1 MFHLIS
7 FSPHFIDHVSL
18 LFPSVHSSSHSFHLS
33 QSILFIF
40 ILFGCIHITWSFN
53 HIVSFTFQPI
63 PSLGVRNLRVSLNKF
78 LILDRDRY
86 SLVEAELRW
95 FLLLLVSLCWAGIAW
110 VFWLL
115 CWNIGGGVWVHGAWG
130 WGFCRGVCC
139 RGWRGGGLVSVRCGS
154 CGEFVLG
161 SASYLRFSVTCH
173 VSYIYQV
180 YK

>member
-1 MFHLIS
+1 MSGVLILAASGCCRISSGWRFVLFCGGCYIIDFIVHVSSYFFQSTLHCSCFMVIFISPQFISFISPITVHLI
-7 FSPHFIDHVSL
+7 HIYV
-18 LFPSVHSSSHSFHLS
+18 
-33 QSILFIF
+33 
-40 ILFGCIHITWSFN
+40 FGCIHITWSFN

-130 WGFCRGVCC
+130 
-139 RGWRGGGLVSVRCGS
+139 
-154 CGEFVLG
+154 
-161 SASYLRFSVTCH
+161 
-173 VSYIYQV
+173 
-180 YK
+180 